1 MNLKLI
7 WYNLRE
13 TEKLAQKIAKRLEP
27 KSFISLRGKLGV
39 GKTTL
44 ASLIINNL
52 SKKKIR
58 VLSPTFSL
66 VNIYDLKNIKVWHYD
81 LFRLSNK
88 KEIFELDFELALLD
102 CVIVEW
108 PEIITEYLPHKRIEI
123 QLDEDESLLRYA
135 TVRRINNKKF
145 VNLIPKMIDEIIKKL
160 DHKKIKFDNLQF
172 LAGDASDRKYFLIKQ
187 QNNTNVL
194 MVDKDSE
201 NLERFLKISYLLKE
215 HVSIPKIITDL
226 KEDDILIIEN
236 FNKNKFS
243 EVLKKSN
250 RIKLYKVALDA
261 LLYIHKKKLIKNL
274 FITAKKSFLMN
285 QIYFSIGI

>member
-1 MNLKLI
+1 MKDEFKINLV
-7 WYNLRE
+7 NLSE
-13 TEKLAQKIAKRLEP
+13 TEKLAKKIAKRIEP
-27 KSFISLRGKLGV
+27 RSFISLRGKLGV

-123 QLDEDESLLRYA
+123 HLDEDESLLRYA
-135 TVRRINNKKF
+135 TVRRINKK
-145 VNLIPKMIDEIIKKL
+145 NCEL
-160 DHKKIKFDNLQF
+160 D
-172 LAGDASDRKYFLIKQ
+172 S
-187 QNNTNVL
+187 
-194 MVDKDSE
+194 
-201 NLERFLKISYLLKE
+201 
-215 HVSIPKIITDL
+215 
-226 KEDDILIIEN
+226 
-236 FNKNKFS
+236 
-243 EVLKKSN
+243 
-250 RIKLYKVALDA
+250 
-261 LLYIHKKKLIKNL
+261 
-274 FITAKKSFLMN
+274 
-285 QIYFSIGI
+285 

>member
-1 MNLKLI
+1 MKDEFKINLD
-7 WYNLRE
+7 NLRE
-13 TEKLAQKIAKRLEP
+13 TEKLAQNIAKRIKP
-27 KSFISLRGKLGV
+27 KTFISLRGKLGV

-123 QLDEDESLLRYA
+123 NLDEDESLLRYA
-135 TVRRINNKKF
+135 TVRSINNNK
-145 VNLIPKMIDEIIKKL
+145 VYEL
-160 DHKKIKFDNLQF
+160 DL
-172 LAGDASDRKYFLIKQ
+172 
-187 QNNTNVL
+187 
-194 MVDKDSE
+194 
-201 NLERFLKISYLLKE
+201 
-215 HVSIPKIITDL
+215 
-226 KEDDILIIEN
+226 
-236 FNKNKFS
+236 
-243 EVLKKSN
+243 
-250 RIKLYKVALDA
+250 
-261 LLYIHKKKLIKNL
+261 
-274 FITAKKSFLMN
+274 
-285 QIYFSIGI
+285 

>member
-1 MNLKLI
+1 MKDEFKINLD
-7 WYNLRE
+7 NLRE
-13 TEKLAQKIAKRLEP
+13 TEKLAQNIAKRIKP
-27 KSFISLRGKLGV
+27 KTFISLRGKLGV

-123 QLDEDESLLRYA
+123 HIDEDESSLRYA
-135 TVRRINNKKF
+135 TVRRINNNK
-145 VNLIPKMIDEIIKKL
+145 ICEL
-160 DHKKIKFDNLQF
+160 D
-172 LAGDASDRKYFLIKQ
+172 
-187 QNNTNVL
+187 
-194 MVDKDSE
+194 
-201 NLERFLKISYLLKE
+201 
-215 HVSIPKIITDL
+215 P
-226 KEDDILIIEN
+226 
-236 FNKNKFS
+236 
-243 EVLKKSN
+243 
-250 RIKLYKVALDA
+250 
-261 LLYIHKKKLIKNL
+261 
-274 FITAKKSFLMN
+274 
-285 QIYFSIGI
+285 

>member
-1 MNLKLI
+1 MKDEFKINL
-7 WYNLRE
+7 YNLRE
-13 TEKLAQKIAKRLEP
+13 TEILAQKIAKRLEP
-27 KSFISLRGKLGV
+27 KSFISLKGKLGV

-123 QLDEDESLLRYA
+123 HLDEDESLLRYA
-135 TVRRINNKKF
+135 TVRRIN
-145 VNLIPKMIDEIIKKL
+145 
-160 DHKKIKFDNLQF
+160 
-172 LAGDASDRKYFLIKQ
+172 
-187 QNNTNVL
+187 
-194 MVDKDSE
+194 
-201 NLERFLKISYLLKE
+201 
-215 HVSIPKIITDL
+215 
-226 KEDDILIIEN
+226 
-236 FNKNKFS
+236 KNKIC
-243 EVLKKSN
+243 E
-250 RIKLYKVALDA
+250 LDP
-261 LLYIHKKKLIKNL
+261 
-274 FITAKKSFLMN
+274 
-285 QIYFSIGI
+285 

>member
-1 MNLKLI
+1 MKDEFKINLD
-7 WYNLRE
+7 NLGE
-13 TEKLAQKIAKRLEP
+13 TGKLAQKIAKRIKP

-123 QLDEDESLLRYA
+123 HLDEDESLLRYA
-135 TVRRINNKKF
+135 TVRRINNNK
-145 VNLIPKMIDEIIKKL
+145 ICEL
-160 DHKKIKFDNLQF
+160 D
-172 LAGDASDRKYFLIKQ
+172 
-187 QNNTNVL
+187 
-194 MVDKDSE
+194 
-201 NLERFLKISYLLKE
+201 
-215 HVSIPKIITDL
+215 P
-226 KEDDILIIEN
+226 
-236 FNKNKFS
+236 
-243 EVLKKSN
+243 
-250 RIKLYKVALDA
+250 
-261 LLYIHKKKLIKNL
+261 
-274 FITAKKSFLMN
+274 
-285 QIYFSIGI
+285 